1 MELRDASGSRHNG
14 LKFRKAVRSDVPAVV
29 ALLSDDV
36 LGAGRELSGEADW
49 ERYVRAFEE
58 ISADPN
64 QFLCVVTENDEIVGT
79 LQVTFIP
86 GLSHAGAR
94 RGQIESVRIG
104 SAHRGKGIGEA
115 LFAWA
120 VDRCRERGCSIVQLT
135 TDRRRGDAQRFYE
148 RLGFVGSHIGYK
160 LKL

>member
-1 MELRDASGSRHNG
+1 MALDASAPPNNG
-14 LKFRKAVRSDVPAVV
+14 LKFRKAVRSDIPAVV
-29 ALLSDDV
+29 AILSDDE
-36 LGAGRELSGEADW
+36 LGAGRELSGEADL
-49 ERYVRAFEE
+49 EAYVRAFEE
-58 ISADPN
+58 ISTDPN
-64 QFLCVVTENDEIVGT
+64 QFLCVVTEGVEVVGT
-79 LQVTFIP
+79 LQLTFIP

-94 RGQIESVRIG
+94 RGQIESVRV
-104 SAHRGKGIGEA
+104 SSVHRGKGIGEA

-148 RLGFVGSHIGYK
+148 RLGFVDSHIGYK